1 MRQAVLST
9 LHTLTCS
16 IPMTILRDK
25 LHSYAH
31 FTDEETKA
39 KRGCS
44 RGCSCSSRVHPPHP
58 ACLLRHLPGPF
69 PTNPFHMAPPPQ
81 SSHSLSTGNTS
92 SGKPSW
98 DPGGRPSPPSWSL
111 SFQEPKACLSQP
123 SPHSALPETA
133 VPSCGATQH
142 YNLPNIY
149 EHLLCVSHEA
159 GDARDDNSR
168 QALALENLQARGK
181 RIDQVV
187 SLRNLSSQS

>member
-69 PTNPFHMAPPPQ
+69 PTNPFHMAPPP
-81 SSHSLSTGNTS
+81 
-92 SGKPSW
+92 PVF
-98 DPGGRPSPPSWSL
+98 P
-111 SFQEPKACLSQP
+111 
-123 SPHSALPETA
+123 LPEHWEHVFWEA
-133 VPSCGATQH
+133 FLGPWGQAESPFLELIFPGAQGMP
-142 YNLPNIY
+142 LPT
-149 EHLLCVSHEA
+149 LT
-159 GDARDDNSR
+159 
-168 QALALENLQARGK
+168 
-181 RIDQVV
+181 
-187 SLRNLSSQS
+187 SLRPTRDGRA